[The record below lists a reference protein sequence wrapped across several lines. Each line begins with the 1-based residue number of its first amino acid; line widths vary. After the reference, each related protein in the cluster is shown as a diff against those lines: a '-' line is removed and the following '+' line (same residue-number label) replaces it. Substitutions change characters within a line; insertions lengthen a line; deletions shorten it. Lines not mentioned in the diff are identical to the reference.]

1 MLLPATSKTRV
12 PQEVAVK
19 GASREREV
27 LLVFPGRYKAPDPQ
41 VPLQLLHVAS
51 ALQQAGYRARIV
63 DMRLQDYRNVDV
75 GDPAFVG
82 VTCMSGPQIRYGLEF
97 AKKVRA
103 ERPRCPIVWGGVHPT
118 LLPEQTAASEFVDAV
133 VRGES
138 ELVVGALADA
148 LASGEP
154 LDDVNGLTFT
164 ADGAI
169 RSTPD
174 ADLIDLDSI
183 PVELPYDLLEL
194 DKYTTLQAGRV
205 HMQTS
210 RGCPH
215 RCGFCYNTTFNQRRW
230 RGKSPDRV
238 VDEMQYV
245 VERFPHVKIIDPV
258 DDNFFVDRRRAEAI
272 CEQIL
277 RRGIKV
283 SWRANCRF
291 DYLAKYDQG
300 FVSLLEKAGCMELD
314 FGGESGSVRMQDF
327 VCKDVTAD
335 EIVQSVENLHKWAP
349 SIDPFVSWLS
359 GLPGETY
366 EDMQKTFDLMDQ
378 MAQANPR
385 TQHYGIFLYTPFPSP
400 LLESLPSEFRPPQS
414 LEQWG
419 EIEVFH
425 FQPPWHT
432 RRYVEKLRSISAVT
446 RYAFYPQSRIDEHG
460 WAFRAG
466 YGVVNRAARYR
477 WEHRYFGFP
486 VELKLANAAAR
497 RLRGF
502 L

>member
-1 MLLPATSKTRV
+1 MG
-12 PQEVAVK
+12 VAV
-19 GASREREV
+19 GAQREQEI
-27 LLVFPGRYKAPDPQ
+27 LLVFPGRFRAPDPQ

-51 ALQQAGYRARIV
+51 ALRQAGYRARIV
-63 DMRLQDYRNVDV
+63 DMRLQDYLAVDL
-75 GDPAFVG
+75 GDPVFVG
-82 VTCMSGPQIRYGLEF
+82 VTCMSGPQIRYGLEL
-97 AKKVRA
+97 ARRVRT

-118 LLPEQTAASEFVDAV
+118 LLPEQTAASQFVDVV

-138 ELVVGALADA
+138 ELVIAALADA
-148 LASGEP
+148 LAAGEP
-154 LDDVNGLTFT
+154 LDDVNGLTYRT
-164 ADGAI
+164 DRTI
-169 RSTPD
+169 QSTPD
-174 ADLIDLDSI
+174 AELIDLDGI
-183 PVELPYDLLEL
+183 PVGLPYDLLEL
-194 DKYTTLQAGRV
+194 DRYPTLQAGRV

-215 RCGFCYNTTFNQRRW
+215 RCGFCYNTIFNKRRW
-230 RGKSPDRV
+230 RGKSPARV
-238 VDEMQYV
+238 VDEMQDIV
-245 VERFPHVKIIDPV
+245 RRFPHVKIIDPV
-258 DDNFFVDRRRAEAI
+258 DDNFFVDRRRVEAI
-272 CEQIL
+272 CEEIIS
-277 RRGIKV
+277 RGVKM

-291 DYLAKYDQG
+291 DYFATYDQD

-314 FGGESGSVRMQDF
+314 FGGESGSERMQDF

-335 EIVQSVENLHKWAP
+335 EIVRSVENLHRWAP

-366 EDMQKTFDLMDQ
+366 ADMQKTFDLMDR
-378 MAQANPR
+378 MARANPR

-400 LLESLPSEFRPPQS
+400 LLEALPPEFRPPQS
-414 LEQWG
+414 LEEWG

-425 FQPPWHT
+425 FRPPWHT
-432 RRYVEKLRSISAVT
+432 RRYVEKLRAVSAVT

-460 WAFRAG
+460 RAFRAG
-466 YGVVNRAARYR
+466 YGLVNRDARYR
-477 WEHRYFGFP
+477 WSHRRFGFP